1 MGNYPMGADKDN
13 NAPYNNKSCETILIP
28 CEVEVEQVIRKKC
41 YIDVPVDFENDE
53 DNNISC
59 ELLKDVDLS
68 ACFLQ
73 QHLSIISLLTLI
85 QSEFENGGD
94 SLSMN
99 KNRHKFILK
108 ECDGWELVETNVE
121 IQ

>member
-13 NAPYNNKSCETILIP
+13 NAPYNNKSCETILIS
-28 CEVEVEQVIRKKC
+28 CEVEQVMRKKC
-41 YIDVPVDFENDE
+41 YIEVPVDVDKDE
-53 DNNISC
+53 DNNVSYEI
-59 ELLKDVDLS
+59 LKDIDLTS
-68 ACFLQ
+68 CFLQ
-73 QHLSIISLLTLI
+73 QHLSIRSLLTLI
-85 QSEFENGGD
+85 QSEFENGGE
-94 SLSMN
+94 SLSMK